1 MTEWGACQP
10 QAAVMAIVGWI
21 PVYNCGYDGMGER
34 PVTDCGY
41 EIAGWIPATNRGY
54 DEKYSSPY

>member
-21 PVYNCGYDGMGER
+21 PVYNCGYDGMGKR

-41 EIAGWIPATNRGY
+41 DDSWMDTRHRLRV
-54 DEKYSSPY
+54 